1 MKKKLLDIL
10 VCPEC
15 KTSLNLNG
23 AKEKNGE
30 IFEGSLICEKCNSS
44 YPIIKYIP
52 RFVDSKNYAR
62 NFGFEFY
69 VHPKTQLDSFSGI
82 GVSEYRFKFDT
93 GWDEK
98 DMKDNLVLEVG
109 CGAGRFSEFP
119 LKSSAELVSI
129 DLSSAV
135 DVCLKNIGLN
145 EKHHIVQANIY
156 KLPFKEHS
164 FDKVFCLGVL
174 QHTPDPKKSFES
186 ILKQVKGN
194 GGKLAANCYQKTG
207 IYMTQPKYILRPITK
222 RLPHKF
228 LMKLVKTGAPTAVK
242 FGKRARKTKFPVLS
256 KWFKQFIPNFD
267 DYPFTDAQWV
277 DWATLIIFDM
287 LSPWYDQ
294 PQTIEG
300 IKGWVSEHKFNK
312 SEVLDGVLIRVTL

>member
-1 MKKKLLDIL
+1 MKKKLLSLL

-15 KTSLNLNG
+15 KESLDLTG
-23 AKEKNGE
+23 AKEKKGE
-30 IFEGSLICEKCNSS
+30 IIDGNLVCSKCKAS
-44 YPIIKYIP
+44 YPIINYIP

-82 GVSEYRFKFDT
+82 GVSEHRFKFDT

-98 DMKDNLVLEVG
+98 DMKDNLILEIG

-119 LKSSAELVSI
+119 LRAGAELVSI

-135 DVCLKNIGLN
+135 DVCLENIGLN
-145 EKHHIVQANIY
+145 KNHHIIQANIY
-156 KLPFKEHS
+156 NLPFKEHS
-164 FDKVFCLGVL
+164 FDRVFCLGVL

-186 ILKQVKGN
+186 ILKYPKKN
-194 GGKLAANCYQKTG
+194 GGKFAANCYQKTG
-207 IYMTQPKYILRPITK
+207 VYMTQPKYVLRPITK

-228 LMKLVKTGAPTAVK
+228 LMKIVKTIAPIAVK
-242 FGKRARKTKFPVLS
+242 FGEKARKTKVPILS
-256 KWFKQFIPNFD
+256 KWFIQFIPNFD
-267 DYPFTDAQWV
+267 DYPFTNAQWV
-277 DWATLIIFDM
+277 DWATLTIFDM

-294 PQTIEG
+294 PQTIEE
-300 IKGWVSEHKFNK
+300 IKEWVKELDLKK
-312 SEVLDGVLIRVTL
+312 AEVLDGVLIRVTL